1 MIVAYNWAVSFG
13 NQFILWRNFTWESL
27 IKALLCFNQIEQ
39 LPAILKIAASIIWEP
54 PYKMAKTTKEVKDIK
69 RIAVFTSGGDAPG
82 MNAAVRAIVRNAF
95 NNDLHIYGIMRGYEG
110 MIDGNIKRLETTDV
124 SNIIHRGGTIL
135 KTARSMRFMT
145 LEGRRQAYENLM
157 DNDIDALIA
166 IGGNG
171 TFTGAVKFMEEFPD
185 MPIVGIPGTID
196 NDLFGTDFSIGFDTA
211 VNTAVQAVDKIRDT
225 ADSHNRLFFV
235 EVMGRNSGFIALH
248 TAIAGGAGGILIPEE
263 ETSIED
269 LVKLL
274 KRSAKRAKLF
284 SIVIVAE
291 GNHMGTVYDIA
302 QKVEEKIHM
311 YDDIKVTV
319 IGHLQR
325 GGSPSTLDRVLAS
338 VLGFASVEAL
348 MAGRTGV
355 MVGIR
360 NNEVHFTPFEEAI
373 SKSKPLNMNMLRM
386 AHILAQ

>member
-1 MIVAYNWAVSFG
+1 
-13 NQFILWRNFTWESL
+13 
-27 IKALLCFNQIEQ
+27 
-39 LPAILKIAASIIWEP
+39 
-54 PYKMAKTTKEVKDIK
+54 
-69 RIAVFTSGGDAPG
+69 

-135 KTARSMRFMT
+135 KTARSQRFMT
-145 LEGRRQAYENLM
+145 PEGRKMAYENLV
-157 DNDIDALIA
+157 DNDIDGLIA

-185 MPIVGIPGTID
+185 MPIVGLPGTID
-196 NDLFGTDFSIGFDTA
+196 NDLFGTDFTIGFDTA

-235 EVMGRNSGFIALH
+235 EVMGRHSGFIALH
-248 TAIAGGAGGILIPEE
+248 TAIAGGAGGVLIPEE
-263 ETSIED
+263 EFSLED
-269 LVKLL
+269 VVKLL
-274 KRSAKRAKLF
+274 KRGAKRSKLF

-291 GNHMGTVYDIA
+291 GNQMGTVYDIA
-302 QKVEEKIHM
+302 KNVEEQISF

-325 GGSPSTLDRVLAS
+325 GGSPSSFDRVLAS
-338 VLGFASVEAL
+338 VLGFGAVEAL
-348 MAGRTGV
+348 MAGESGV
-355 MVGIR
+355 MVGMR
-360 NNEVHFTPFEEAI
+360 NNNVHNTPFTEAI
-373 SKSKPLNMNMLRM
+373 AKNKPLNKDLLRM

>member
-1 MIVAYNWAVSFG
+1 M
-13 NQFILWRNFTWESL
+13 
-27 IKALLCFNQIEQ
+27 
-39 LPAILKIAASIIWEP
+39 
-54 PYKMAKTTKEVKDIK
+54 K
-69 RIAVFTSGGDAPG
+69 RVAVFTSGGDAPG

-124 SNIIHRGGTIL
+124 GNIIHRGGTVL
-135 KTARSMRFMT
+135 KTARSQRFMT
-145 LEGRRQAYENLM
+145 PEGRKQAYENLI

-171 TFTGAVKFMEEFPD
+171 TFTGAIKFMEEYPD
-185 MPIVGIPGTID
+185 IPVVGLPGTID
-196 NDLFGTDFSIGFDTA
+196 NDLFGTDFTIGFDTA
-211 VNTAVQAVDKIRDT
+211 LNTAVQAVDKIRDT

-235 EVMGRNSGFIALH
+235 EVMGRHSGFIALH
-248 TAIAGGAGGILIPEE
+248 TAIAGGAGGVLIPEE
-263 ETSIED
+263 ESTLED

-302 QKVEEKIHM
+302 KKVEETVDF

-325 GGSPSTLDRVLAS
+325 GGSPSAFDRVLAS
-338 VLGFASVEAL
+338 ILGFSAIEAL
-348 MAGRTGV
+348 LAGKQGV

-360 NNEVHFTPFEEAI
+360 NNNIYHTPFKEAI
-373 SKSKPLNMNMLRM
+373 EKSKPLNKDMLRM
-386 AHILAQ
+386 V

>member
-1 MIVAYNWAVSFG
+1 M
-13 NQFILWRNFTWESL
+13 
-27 IKALLCFNQIEQ
+27 
-39 LPAILKIAASIIWEP
+39 
-54 PYKMAKTTKEVKDIK
+54 KEIK

-95 NNDLHIYGIMRGYEG
+95 NNDLHIYGILRGYEG
-110 MIDGNIKRLETTDV
+110 MIDGNFKRLETTDV
-124 SNIIHRGGTIL
+124 SNIIHRGGTVL
-135 KTARSMRFMT
+135 KTARSQRFLT
-145 LEGRRQAYENLM
+145 PEGRKQAYENLLF
-157 DNDIDALIA
+157 NDIDALIA

-171 TFTGAVKFMEEFPD
+171 TFTGALKFMEEFPD
-185 MPIVGIPGTID
+185 MPILGIPGTID
-196 NDLFGTDFSIGFDTA
+196 NDLFGTDFTIGFDTA

-235 EVMGRNSGFIALH
+235 EVMGRNSGYIALH
-248 TAIAGGAGGILIPEE
+248 TAIAGGAGGVLIPEE
-263 ETSIED
+263 DTNIDD

-274 KRSAKRAKLF
+274 KRGAKRAKLF

-302 QKVEEKIHM
+302 RQVEEKIDVF
-311 YDDIKVTV
+311 DDIKVTV

-325 GGSPSTLDRVLAS
+325 GGSPSTFDRVLAS
-338 VLGFASVEAL
+338 ILGFKAVDAL
-348 MAGRTGV
+348 MEGKSGA

-360 NNEVHFTPFEEAI
+360 NNNIYLTPFKEVI
-373 SKSKPLNMNMLRM
+373 SKSKSLNKDLLRM

>member
-1 MIVAYNWAVSFG
+1 MA
-13 NQFILWRNFTWESL
+13 
-27 IKALLCFNQIEQ
+27 KAL
-39 LPAILKIAASIIWEP
+39 
-54 PYKMAKTTKEVKDIK
+54 KDIK

-135 KTARSMRFMT
+135 KTARSQRFMT
-145 LEGRRQAYENLM
+145 SEGRRQAYENLI

-171 TFTGAVKFMEEFPD
+171 TFTGAMKFMSEFPD
-185 MPIVGIPGTID
+185 IPIVGIPGTID
-196 NDLFGTDFSIGFDTA
+196 NDLFGTDFTIGFDTA

-248 TAIAGGAGGILIPEE
+248 TAIAGGAGGVLIPEE
-263 ETSIED
+263 DTSIDD

-274 KRSAKRAKLF
+274 KRGAKRAKLF

-302 QKVEEKIHM
+302 HKVEEKIDI

-325 GGSPSTLDRVLAS
+325 GGSPSSLDRVLAS
-338 VLGFASVEAL
+338 VLGFGAVEAL
-348 MAGRTGV
+348 LAGKTGT
-355 MVGIR
+355 MIGIL
-360 NNEVHFTPFEEAI
+360 NNNVHHTSFGEAI
-373 SKSKPLNMNMLRM
+373 EKSKPMNKDLLRM

>member
-1 MIVAYNWAVSFG
+1 
-13 NQFILWRNFTWESL
+13 
-27 IKALLCFNQIEQ
+27 
-39 LPAILKIAASIIWEP
+39 
-54 PYKMAKTTKEVKDIK
+54 MAKTTKEVKDIK

>member
-1 MIVAYNWAVSFG
+1 M
-13 NQFILWRNFTWESL
+13 
-27 IKALLCFNQIEQ
+27 K
-39 LPAILKIAASIIWEP
+39 
-54 PYKMAKTTKEVKDIK
+54 KDIK

-82 MNAAVRAIVRNAF
+82 MNAAIRAIVRNAI
-95 NNDLHIYGIMRGYEG
+95 NNDLHIYGVHRGYEG
-110 MIDGNIKRLETTDV
+110 MINGDIRRLETSDV
-124 SNIIHRGGTIL
+124 SNIIHRGGTVL

-145 LEGRRQAYENLM
+145 PEGRKQAYENLV

-171 TFTGAVKFMEEFPD
+171 TFTGAKTFMAEYPD
-185 MPIVGIPGTID
+185 IPILGLPGTID
-196 NDLFGTDFSIGFDTA
+196 NDLFGTDFTIGFDTA
-211 VNTAVQAVDKIRDT
+211 LNTAVQAVDKIRDT

-235 EVMGRNSGFIALH
+235 EVMGRHSGYIALH
-248 TAIAGGAGGILIPEE
+248 TAIAGGAGGVMLPEE
-263 ETSIED
+263 ESNIDD
-269 LVKLL
+269 LIKLL
-274 KRSAKRAKLF
+274 KRGAKRSKLF

-302 QKVEEKIHM
+302 HQVSEKIEL

-325 GGSPSTLDRVLAS
+325 GGSPTAFDRVTAS
-338 VLGFASVEAL
+338 ILGFTAVEAL
-348 MAGRTGV
+348 LEGKSGM

-360 NNEVHFTPFEEAI
+360 NNNVAYTPFADAI
-373 SKSKPLNMNMLRM
+373 SKPKTFNKDLLRL

>member
-1 MIVAYNWAVSFG
+1 M
-13 NQFILWRNFTWESL
+13 
-27 IKALLCFNQIEQ
+27 K
-39 LPAILKIAASIIWEP
+39 
-54 PYKMAKTTKEVKDIK
+54 KEIK

-82 MNAAVRAIVRNAF
+82 MNAAIRAIVRNAI
-95 NNDLHIYGIMRGYEG
+95 NNDLHIYGVHRGYEG
-110 MIDGNIKRLETTDV
+110 MINGDIRRLETSDV
-124 SNIIHRGGTIL
+124 SNIIHRGGTVL

-145 LEGRRQAYENLM
+145 PEGRKQAYENLI

-171 TFTGAVKFMEEFPD
+171 TFTGAKIFMSEYPD
-185 MPIVGIPGTID
+185 IAVLGIPGTID
-196 NDLFGTDFSIGFDTA
+196 NDLFGTDFTVGFDTA
-211 VNTAVQAVDKIRDT
+211 LNTAVQAVDKIRDT

-235 EVMGRNSGFIALH
+235 EVMGRNSGYIALH
-248 TAIAGGAGGILIPEE
+248 TAIAGGAGGVLLPEE
-263 ETSIED
+263 ESNIDD

-274 KRSAKRAKLF
+274 KRGAKRSKLF

-302 QKVEEKIHM
+302 HQVSEKIDF

-325 GGSPSTLDRVLAS
+325 GGSPSAFDRVLAS
-338 VLGFASVEAL
+338 ILGFTSVEAL
-348 MAGRTGV
+348 LEGKSGM
-355 MVGIR
+355 MLGIK
-360 NNEVHFTPFEEAI
+360 NNNVSYTPFADAI
-373 SKSKPLNMNMLRM
+373 SKSKTFSKDSLRM